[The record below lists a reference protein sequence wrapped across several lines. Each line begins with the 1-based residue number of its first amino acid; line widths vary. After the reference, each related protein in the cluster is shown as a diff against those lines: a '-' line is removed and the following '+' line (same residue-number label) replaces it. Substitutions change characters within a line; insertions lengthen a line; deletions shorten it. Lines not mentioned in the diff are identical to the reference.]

1 MVSVVGVLV
10 GIFVVLVSLL
20 GVLVGIFGVLI
31 GVLSI
36 LVGKLGILVD
46 VLIDLVG
53 AFITSDRSSYSDSGL
68 LYVRSGS
75 CGGHFLRFR
84 AFLPIYFVFLFEN
97 GMQID
102 NN

>member
-36 LVGKLGILVD
+36 LVGKLGMT
-46 VLIDLVG
+46 
-53 AFITSDRSSYSDSGL
+53 AFQYNHSFGFQKPMK
-68 LYVRSGS
+68 VK
-75 CGGHFLRFR
+75 
-84 AFLPIYFVFLFEN
+84 VVK
-97 GMQID
+97 
-102 NN
+102 

>member
-10 GIFVVLVSLL
+10 GIFVVLVGLL

-53 AFITSDRSSYSDSGL
+53 AFITSDRSSYSDNGL
-68 LYVRSGS
+68 LLAPTGALIVMMG
-75 CGGHFLRFR
+75 
-84 AFLPIYFVFLFEN
+84 
-97 GMQID
+97 
-102 NN
+102 